1 MEIVSTRKRGYFF
14 HVNREPLSE
23 GGERHLFDTMKEDV
37 KSWSLMESI
46 SPSMEPSSSPPPAE
60 LIFLRDTHFALHGE
74 IWLVTVVLIFALFF
88 AFVVFLPRLR
98 LGRRSSESQASDSD
112 DNITRRRSCPL
123 TSSRK
128 PRRFDDDDAD
138 QEQQYLNRINHKFP
152 L

>member
-1 MEIVSTRKRGYFF
+1 
-14 HVNREPLSE
+14 
-23 GGERHLFDTMKEDV
+23 MKEDV
-37 KSWSLMESI
+37 KSWSQMESI
-46 SPSMEPSSSPPPAE
+46 SPSMEPSSSPLPAE
-60 LIFLRDTHFALHGE
+60 LNFLHDTHFALHGE

-112 DNITRRRSCPL
+112 ENITRRRNCPL

-128 PRRFDDDDAD
+128 PRRFDDDEAD